1 MRHPDGWRGVV
12 QPHRLVWRRQ
22 RQIRRKTCLRH
33 RRHPT
38 SLLISDLFT
47 YNRVAHKGLATDCLS
62 RQLEPVAIA
71 ICQGASN
78 GTTRHWMAKMAER
91 PRKILICSCED
102 TIPLDGARVER
113 ACRGADVVRGRQLCR
128 AELDRVRDA
137 AAGGQPIAV
146 ACTQEAPLFSE
157 QGHETAMTFVN
168 IRETAGWSKDAKTAG
183 PKIAALIAAAG
194 EVMPDV
200 PVVSL
205 TSAGSTLLYGKDER
219 VVEAARLLKDHLDV
233 TVLVGKDD
241 AILPP
246 STTEF
251 PLLKGTIRTASGHL
265 GAFKLRVD
273 NYAAPA
279 PSSRDRLNFAA
290 PRDDVELQSDV
301 LIDLSGGAPLFS
313 SPDLRDGYL
322 RADPRDAAAV
332 LRTVLKARDLSGTFE
347 KPRYIAF
354 TEYLCAH
361 SRSNI
366 VGCHRCLD
374 LCPTGAITPN
384 GDHVAIDAQI
394 CAGCGQCAAAC
405 PTGAAGYALPPADS
419 LLRKLR
425 VLLAA
430 FLETGGVQPVLLFH
444 DADHGRPLIEALARY
459 GDGLP
464 ANVLPVEVNEI
475 TQLGLETLA
484 AAFAYGATAVRFL
497 LRAKPRHDVSGVNK
511 TIAFGQ
517 TIVAG
522 LGFDGPRIASIET
535 DDPEVLGQML
545 RAIDVVGAVGRPAT
559 FVAVGKKREV
569 LQLALRELHAAAPAP
584 VDVIALPEGAPF
596 GKVDVNVDG
605 CTLCLSCVSACPT
618 GALADDPERPMLRFT
633 EDACVQCG
641 LCRAT
646 CPEKVITLVP
656 QIDFRAAT
664 ASSHVVKQEDP
675 FLCIRCGTPFGVKST
690 VERVAAKLEGKHW
703 MYKDSK
709 HRLDLV
715 KMCADCRVQV
725 TAEEN
730 FDPFGAPQRPRLRTT
745 EDYLRA
751 RQEKGES

>member
-1 MRHPDGWRGVV
+1 
-12 QPHRLVWRRQ
+12 
-22 RQIRRKTCLRH
+22 
-33 RRHPT
+33 
-38 SLLISDLFT
+38 
-47 YNRVAHKGLATDCLS
+47 
-62 RQLEPVAIA
+62 
-71 ICQGASN
+71 
-78 GTTRHWMAKMAER
+78 MAKMAER

-102 TIPLDGARVER
+102 TIPLDVTRVER

-137 AAGGQPIAV
+137 AAGGQAIVV
-146 ACTQEAPLFSE
+146 ACTQEAPLFGE
-157 QGHETAMTFVN
+157 QSHETAMTFVN
-168 IRETAGWSKDAKTAG
+168 IRETAGWSKDAKAAG
-183 PKIAALIAAAG
+183 PKIAALIAAAS
-194 EVMPDV
+194 EAAPDV
-200 PVVSL
+200 PVVTL
-205 TSAGSTLLYGKDER
+205 TSEGSTLLYGKDER
-219 VVEAARLLKDHLDV
+219 VVEAARLLKDHLRV
-233 TVLVGKDD
+233 TVLVGEDD
-241 AILPP
+241 AVSPP
-246 STTEF
+246 SATEF

-273 NYAAPA
+273 SYAAPA

-290 PRDDVELQSDV
+290 PRNDVELQSDV

-332 LRTVLKARDLSGTFE
+332 LRTVLKARDLSGSFE

-354 TEYLCAH
+354 NENLCAH

-374 LCPTGAITPN
+374 LCPTGAIAPN

-405 PTGAAGYALPPADS
+405 PTGAAGYALPPADA

-425 VLLAA
+425 LLLAT
-430 FLETGGVQPVLLFH
+430 FLDAGGVQPVLLFH

-484 AAFAYGATAVRFL
+484 GAFAYGATAVRFA
-497 LRAKPRHDVSGVNK
+497 LRAKPRHDVSGLNK

-517 TIVAG
+517 EIVTG

-535 DDPEVLGQML
+535 DDPDVLGQTL
-545 RAIDVVGAVGRPAT
+545 RAIDVVRTAGKLAT

-569 LQLALRELHAAAPAP
+569 MQLALRELHAVAPAP

-596 GKVDVNVDG
+596 GKVDINVEG

-618 GALADDPERPMLRFT
+618 GALSDDPERPMLRFT
-633 EDACVQCG
+633 EAACVQCG

-675 FLCIRCGTPFGVKST
+675 FLCVRCGTPFGVKST

-751 RQEKGES
+751 RREESDS